1 MFEEDGAAGSS
12 ALGVGDVDGVA
23 AVVLVGVANVIS
35 CCSVGSPCFPYFG
48 DNVCF
53 NFASQRCVRL
63 AVVVVLAPQV
73 CVGGNCF

>member
-1 MFEEDGAAGSS
+1 MFEEHGAAGTR

-23 AVVLVGVANVIS
+23 AVVLVGVADVVPG
-35 CCSVGSPCFPYFG
+35 CCVRRPCFPYFG

-53 NFASQRCVRL
+53 NFASQWCVGL